1 MIETGVHFDDIHS
14 FHDLNLILSA
24 VKISPAKPKT
34 NYIDIPGGDGSKD
47 LTEAHGEVKYSDRE
61 ITFTFTVFSKDELTF
76 EERQTAVSNVL
87 NGKRCRITLD
97 KDPDYYYSGR
107 VIVDDYLQD
116 RNLKQFTIK
125 AVVRP
130 YKWKQH
136 ETVAAFALTSD
147 VQTVI
152 LYNSKKT
159 VVPVITCTGSA
170 QIVFGG
176 ISHALGEGTFKV
188 LDICFV
194 EGNNTLQL
202 SGSGTVTFTYQE
214 GDL

>member
-47 LTEAHGEVKYSDRE
+47 LTEAHGEVKYSDRD
-61 ITFTFTVFSKDELTF
+61 ITFTFTVFPKDEMTF

-97 KDPDYYYSGR
+97 KDPYFYYQGR
-107 VIVDDYLQD
+107 VTVDEYLQD

-136 ETVAAFALTSD
+136 ETVAAFDLTSA

-152 LYNSKKT
+152 LHNSKKS
-159 VVPVITCTGSA
+159 VVPTIICTGSTR
-170 QIVFGG
+170 IVFGDT
-176 ISHALGEGTFKV
+176 IHTLGEGTFKV
-188 LDICFV
+188 LDICLV
-194 EGNNTLQL
+194 EGINTLQL